1 MKCYLNERHREQVER
16 IQRGNQERVDT
27 EIEFLEYI
35 FNAFKIWVIVQKW
48 ESGLRVRKGKRIKLL
63 KPGLHFKIPYFDS
76 VYVQEV
82 RLRIVSMPTQT
93 ITTKDGLTIT
103 LSAAIGYSITDIQ
116 KLYLTLFHPETT
128 IKNMA
133 MSYISDYI
141 SNNNYK
147 DINLADIETST
158 NEHLKKLDYGID
170 FSYLKLT
177 NFAQVRTYRLIQD
190 RNWFSEGLQMTDKK

>member
-1 MKCYLNERHREQVER
+1 MNQVK
-16 IQRGNQERVDT
+16 
-27 EIEFLEYI
+27 EFLEYI

-63 KPGLHFKIPYFDS
+63 HPGLHFKIPYFDS

-93 ITTKDGLTIT
+93 ITTKDNETIT
-103 LSAAIGYSITDIQ
+103 LSAAIGYSITDIE

-133 MSYISDYI
+133 MSFISDYI
-141 SNNNYK
+141 SKANA
-147 DINLADIETST
+147 ADIKLDELETKAV
-158 NEHLKKLDYGID
+158 EHLKDLDYGIY

-177 NFAQVRTYRLIQD
+177 NLARVKTYRLIQD
-190 RNWFSEGLQMTDKK
+190 RNWFSEGLKMTDKK